1 MVRTWRHLLLA
12 AWLLTMAGQLA
23 WAQVQADLPD
33 IGVGSSGKA
42 LTQRGWEIK
51 PTVGMEL
58 THTDNATLQSD
69 NKESDFIVRT
79 SPGIRVLGQS
89 ARAKAYVDF
98 QVQQVKYMETE
109 GRDRMQRALNGMGTL
124 EAIDDWLFLDVSGRI
139 SRQAVSAF
147 GTPASGT
154 DSINNNVVET
164 TMYQASPYIQGR
176 LLGDTEYRVRFDN
189 TWYGAKNGP
198 MRDTVV
204 QAVQANLSGGTG
216 FSKLNW
222 GLAANAQQSTYSNNA
237 KNETDSVRGNLVYM
251 VNPQLRFTAIG
262 GQESNDYIDFKQQT
276 TSIGGWG
283 VDWAPTERT
292 KLGWTQE
299 NRYFGQGHKLNFT
312 HRTPQTTWRLT
323 DSRDVSIRSP
333 QTVSYAMGTY
343 FDLLNEQFSVSMPD
357 ELERTRYILALL
369 QSMGIPPD
377 SNVVGGFQSSR
388 ASINRNKE
396 ASFIWSGVRNT
407 ITFSAQSLNRTA
419 LGTGLDVPADD
430 FDISSTIRQKGFSL
444 NWSHKLTPLSSLT
457 LMTNKF
463 KTSGNTSSL
472 DSDRTLYS
480 LMLSSKLGAHTT
492 GSLGLRRTEVTGNVE
507 YVENAVLASV
517 LLIF

>member
-1 MVRTWRHLLLA
+1 MARTWRHLLLA
-12 AWLLTMAGQLA
+12 AWLSAMAGQCA
-23 WAQVQADLPD
+23 WAQVQAGLPD
-33 IGVGSSGKA
+33 TGFGSSGKA
-42 LTQRGWEIK
+42 LAQRGWEIK
-51 PTVGMEL
+51 PTIGLQL

-98 QVQQVKYMETE
+98 QVQQIKYIDTE
-109 GRDRMQRALNGMGTL
+109 DRDRMQRALNGMGTL
-124 EAIDDWLFLDVSGRI
+124 EAIDDWLFLDLSGRI
-139 SRQAVSAF
+139 SRQPVSAF
-147 GTPASGT
+147 GVPASGT
-154 DSINNNVVET
+154 DSINSNVVET

-176 LLGDTEYRVRFDN
+176 LFGDTGYRVRFDN
-189 TWYGAKNGP
+189 TWYGAENGP

-204 QAVQANLSGGTG
+204 QAVQANLNGGTG

-222 GLAANAQQSTYSNNA
+222 GLAANAQQNTYANSA
-237 KNETDSVRGNLVYM
+237 KNETNSVRGNLVYI

-299 NRYFGQGHKLNFT
+299 NRYFGQGHKFNFT
-312 HRTPQTTWRLT
+312 HRTAQTTWRLT
-323 DSRDVSIRSP
+323 DTRDVSIRSP
-333 QTVSYAMGTY
+333 QTVSSAMGTY
-343 FDLLNEQFSVSMPD
+343 FELLNEQFSVSMPD

-419 LGTGLDVPADD
+419 LGTGIDIPDD
-430 FDISSTIRQKGFSL
+430 FDDSSTIRQKGVSL
-444 NWSHKLTPLSSLT
+444 NWSHKLTQLSSLT

-463 KTSGNTSSL
+463 KTSGNTNSL
-472 DSDRTLYS
+472 DTDRTLYS
-480 LMLSSKLGAHTT
+480 LTLSSKLGASTT
-492 GSLGLRRTEVTGNVE
+492 GSLGIRRTEVNGSFE
-507 YVENAVLASV
+507 YVENAILGS
-517 LLIF
+517 LLMVF